1 MRQQYRDKEKAKV
14 VTVKKRA
21 MPVNFKYKGYKLTE
35 QEVLEAIKNSRSNRE
50 AARWLDVDLRT
61 WTKYAKQYTDLETGK
76 TLYQLHCN
84 KAGRGKRK
92 IFRNKEKVFN
102 RPLDELLKENQIAKK
117 THVAL
122 LRSELLKDGRLGF
135 QCSCCKFAERRISDS
150 KSPLL
155 LNFKNGKKTDWR
167 IENLRWLCYNCSFL
181 LGIDYFSQ
189 NTTQEVEG
197 FNPDLSTR
205 NTVDTINKF
214 YDLDEILLSHFKEVG
229 LNNEIET
236 QREIARNKGLEE
248 EKPSSSADID
258 VDDLISYI

>member
-1 MRQQYRDKEKAKV
+1 MRKQYHEKKKAEV
-14 VTVKKRA
+14 EAVVKKNK
-21 MPVNFKYKGYKLTE
+21 PVNFTYKGYRLTE
-35 QEVLEAIKNSRSNRE
+35 QEVLEAMKNSRSNLE
-50 AARWLDVDLRT
+50 AARWLDVDSRT
-61 WTKYAKQYTDLETGK
+61 WEKYAKHYIDLETGK
-76 TLYQLHCN
+76 SLYELHCN
-84 KAGRGKRK
+84 KSGKGKRK
-92 IFRNKEKVFN
+92 IFRNREKVFN
-102 RPLDELLKENQIAKK
+102 RPLDELLKENKIAKK

-197 FNPDLSTR
+197 FNPELTTR
-205 NTVDTINKF
+205 NNVDTINKF

-236 QREIARNKGLEE
+236 QREIAINKGLEE
-248 EKPSSSADID
+248 ADNTTNTDID
-258 VDDLISYI
+258 IDDLISYV